1 VFETPFYKAVLQP
14 DGTFTY
20 LTVQPTG
27 QELIDSRR
35 PGREGTGNVLSA
47 KDSAGQAAGIAFRDE
62 LPEMRLERYLSDPP
76 ERGPRLAWEPTG
88 PARLRRTALGL
99 EFAVSG
105 RLGDRTRAEL
115 TIQMVYRLPRID
127 LTWQFDFDQ
136 ASLGTFFDDDSKL
149 QVCWPLA
156 VEGTIVH
163 DIPFGVI
170 EERPERPFFPTRWVD
185 ISDGEHGLA
194 FFHRGTPNHWV
205 TDGALVNL
213 IAWGEDTDA
222 IHNGLG
228 RYQWPKAFDQR
239 LHGRH
244 TIHQAVLP
252 HTGDWRS
259 ADLPRAARD
268 VHTALP
274 AFLETPH
281 LGDLPPS
288 LTVLALTDAELAAT
302 AVQAVDDRVICRVY
316 AAYGRGAM
324 VRAAAYGLRE
334 AELRLISGEMRAGP
348 GPAALEAYQIGELL
362 FERDEAQ

>member
-1 VFETPFYKAVLQP
+1 MVFSVSGCL
-14 DGTFTY
+14 
-20 LTVQPTG
+20 
-27 QELIDSRR
+27 
-35 PGREGTGNVLSA
+35 GN
-47 KDSAGQAAGIAFRDE
+47 SAG
-62 LPEMRLERYLSDPP
+62 
-76 ERGPRLAWEPTG
+76 
-88 PARLRRTALGL
+88 
-99 EFAVSG
+99 
-105 RLGDRTRAEL
+105 AEL
-115 TIQMVYRLPRID
+115 NVRFYHQLARID
-127 LTWQFDFDQ
+127 LSWDFHFDK
-136 ASLGTFFDDDSKL
+136 ASIGTFFDDDSKL
-149 QVCWPLA
+149 LVRWPLA
-156 VEGTIVH
+156 FESRIFH

-170 EERPERPFFPTRWVD
+170 QERADRPFFPTSWTD
-185 ISDGEHGLA
+185 LSDGETGLA
-194 FFHRGTPNHWV
+194 FFHQGTPNHWV
-205 TDGALVNL
+205 HDRTLFNL
-213 IAWGEDTDA
+213 LAWGEQTDA